1 MFYNASISALLPTK
15 RTIIEHS
22 TPVLFYCYLFNVINY
37 IDILFKSVNVFLWKK
52 GCIYPR
58 NDRLKLL

>member
-1 MFYNASISALLPTK
+1 MENNNVFYNASISALLPTK

-37 IDILFKSVNVFLWKK
+37 IVTYYS
-52 GCIYPR
+52 R
-58 NDRLKLL
+58 A